1 MMIQND
7 NDSLNDDAEWQR
19 SLNDDFEWFRHLN
32 DDD

>member
-7 NDSLNDDAEWQR
+7 NDSLNDDAEWQQ
-19 SLNDDFEWFRHLN
+19 SLNDDFEWFQHLN